1 MNNSFRISA
10 GYILQCARK
19 SGSVMVDRKKQ
30 GRKQSMGSL
39 VEVIARALVSKPDEV
54 KVTEETDGKEILVKL
69 QVADED
75 IGKIIGKSGRIAK
88 AIRTVVKAAA
98 IKQNLR
104 VTVEIVEE

>member
-1 MNNSFRISA
+1 
-10 GYILQCARK
+10 
-19 SGSVMVDRKKQ
+19 
-30 GRKQSMGSL
+30 MGSL
-39 VEVIARALVSKPDEV
+39 VEVSAKALVSRPDEV
-54 KVTEETDGKEILVKL
+54 VVTEETDGKEVLVKL

-104 VTVEIVEE
+104 VTVEIIEE

>member
-1 MNNSFRISA
+1 
-10 GYILQCARK
+10 
-19 SGSVMVDRKKQ
+19 
-30 GRKQSMGSL
+30 MGSL
-39 VEVIARALVSKPDEV
+39 VEVIARALVSRPDEV
-54 KVTEETDGKEILVKL
+54 KVTEEVDGKDVLVKL

-98 IKQNLR
+98 IKKNLR

>member
-1 MNNSFRISA
+1 
-10 GYILQCARK
+10 
-19 SGSVMVDRKKQ
+19 
-30 GRKQSMGSL
+30 MGSL

-54 KVTEETDGKEILVKL
+54 KVTEEIDGKNVLVKL

-98 IKQNLR
+98 IKQNLK
-104 VTVEIVEE
+104 VTVEIIEE